1 MTKVTEAEMSAAG
14 LSPEE
19 MAALEESE
27 IDETNDAP
35 EESAAPEKTD
45 GGSASDDSGD
55 GDVPQTPEAES
66 KGAATDQPEAKADDP
81 PPEADAGTVAS
92 ESDAD
97 PADDEE
103 VAGPPVVTDTFAA
116 QLAGRGIPE
125 DYEDQLVA
133 TNDAIEALDKQL
145 EDGELDY
152 AAHAKQNRELTAQL
166 SELSAMRREAEF
178 VAGNNEMIAEQHWQW
193 EVDRFVEEHS
203 EFNNPVHNGALR
215 GALEELYQ
223 DEGNVGQPYRWFLRE
238 AAASVRSAF
247 GMDEPPVP
255 AEAGNDAQ
263 EATRQDA
270 IDKRREAAPQDPPPQ
285 TLGGV
290 PEASADQPASD
301 EFAQIDRLEGMDL
314 EAALAKMPSAKV
326 DKYLN
331 SRNY

>member
-1 MTKVTEAEMSAAG
+1 MTKVSEAEMSAAG
-14 LSPEE
+14 LSDEE

-27 IDETNDAP
+27 TEETNDAP

-66 KGAATDQPEAKADDP
+66 KGAAADPTPEAEAES
-81 PPEADAGTVAS
+81 PPEAEAGAEAS
-92 ESDAD
+92 ESE
-97 PADDEE
+97 DEE
-103 VAGPPVVTDTFAA
+103 AYAPPLAPDSFAA

-125 DYEDQLVA
+125 DYEERLAA

-145 EDGELDY
+145 EEGELDY

-178 VAGNNEMIAEQHWQW
+178 VAGNNEMIQEQHWQW
-193 EVDRFVEEHS
+193 EVDRFVEEHD
-203 EFNNPVHNGALR
+203 EFNHPVVYGALR

-223 DEGNVGQPYRWFLRE
+223 DEDNIGQSYRWYLRQ
-238 AAASVRSAF
+238 AASSVRDAF
-247 GMDEPPVP
+247 GLDAPSVP
-255 AEAGNDAQ
+255 ADEGDAAQ
-263 EATRQDA
+263 EADRQDA
-270 IDKRREAAPQDPPPQ
+270 IEQQREATPQAPPPQ

-290 PEASADQPASD
+290 PEAAQEAPVDD

-314 EAALAKMPSAKV
+314 EAALAKMPQSKV